1 MRATGII
8 RRIDAFGS
16 IIIPKAVRE
25 AALGTKDAEGQPME
39 FYYETDGTII
49 LKPCGYEEET
59 IIEGLMRYTIKE

>member
-16 IIIPKAVRE
+16 IVVPSAVRE
-25 AALGTKDAEGQPME
+25 AALGTKNAEGRPME

-49 LKPCGYEEET
+49 LKPCSYAEET
-59 IIEGLMRYTIKE
+59 LMKGLKRYTIKE